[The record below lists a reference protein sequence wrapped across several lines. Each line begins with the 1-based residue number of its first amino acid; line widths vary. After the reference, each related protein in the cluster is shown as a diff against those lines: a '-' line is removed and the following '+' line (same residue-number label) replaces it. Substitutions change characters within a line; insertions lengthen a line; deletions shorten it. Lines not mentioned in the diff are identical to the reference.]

1 MVATDRLGSV
11 GGSIGGCAAA
21 VSLSRRGWDV
31 EVFERSDDELV
42 ARGWR
47 QSARPR

>member
-1 MVATDRLGSV
+1 MAATRRVGIV

-31 EVFERSDDELV
+31 ELFERSEQELV
-42 ARGWR
+42 GRG
-47 QSARPR
+47 AGIV